1 MLWLIAVHALAAV
14 LAPLLVHRIGRSAF
28 LVLALAP
35 AAAFAWALTQAATVV
50 DGHPVEQVTRW
61 IPVYDVALAFRLD
74 ALALVLLCLAG
85 GIGALVLVYCA
96 RYFDS
101 DAPGLGLFACSLT
114 GFAGAMIGLVLAD
127 DLIALYVFWELT
139 TILSFLLIGHYA
151 ERPTARRSA
160 LRAVSVTA
168 FGGLALLAGVVV
180 LGQAAHTYRISA
192 ILARP
197 PHGTAVTAAL
207 VLILVGAFAKS
218 AVFPFSQWLP
228 GAMAAPTPVSA
239 YLHAAAMVKAGVYL
253 IARLAPG
260 YGTDPVFN
268 RLCAVLGG
276 ATMLLGGIR
285 ALREHDLKRVLAFGT
300 VSQLGLLTAV
310 LGAGSRDTAYAGLA
324 MLLAHAVF
332 KAPLFLGVGI
342 IDHATGTRDLR
353 KLSGLGR
360 SMPALCVVVSLAGLS
375 MAGIPPLLG
384 FAAKETV
391 IDSFVAG
398 ARHGSGRDAVIL
410 AVLVAGSALTV
421 GYTCRVVWG
430 AFARKPGV
438 EDTPVH
444 AAGRLFLAP
453 AALLAL
459 GCLVLGIGAP
469 LLNAAISAYAD
480 TLGGAHDVH
489 LYYAGWSGIG
499 LPLALSALTWAAGA
513 ALFALR
519 NPLLRFHKRHKLPD
533 GEDVVNNLLLAVE
546 RASLQITGSVQ
557 RGSLPVYVG
566 TVFLSAVALGGWA
579 LIDGAPWRLPHPV
592 PWWDSRTQLAVA
604 VLTCL
609 AALSVPMLPGRL
621 AAALVTGVSGFAVA
635 ILFLVDGAPDLA
647 FTQLAAETVA
657 LIVFVLVLR
666 RLDPSFVRTVRSRRR
681 GAHLALALATGIVL
695 SSLTY
700 LAAAARRAPAVAPG
714 YAELA
719 RHSGLGNV
727 VSAIIVDYRSWDT
740 LGESSVLA
748 ICAAGVT
755 SLVFAR
761 RGASALGRRRPP
773 DSAIEAAGTGTAGG
787 WLAARPRALQR
798 SLQLE
803 VVARLTYHTIL
814 LVSLYLLFHGEGGLG
829 GGFVAGLLAGL
840 GLTMRYLAGGR
851 YELAAAAPVDAGV
864 LLGLGMALAAGTALL
879 GYAWGGTVLAP
890 GHFTV
895 HLPVSGSLTV
905 HSSLLFDLG
914 VYVLVI
920 GLVLDILR
928 SFGAE
933 LDRHIA
939 ADRSASDRTAEHA
952 AGEAAT

>member
-14 LAPLLVHRIGRSAF
+14 LAPVLVSRLGRGAF

-35 AAAFAWALTQAATVV
+35 AAAFAWALTQAAGVV
-50 DGHPVEQVTRW
+50 DGRPVEQITRW
-61 IPVYDVALAFRLD
+61 IPEYGVALAFRLD
-74 ALALVLLCLAG
+74 ALGLLLLCLAS

-101 DAPGLGLFACSLT
+101 DEPGLGLFACSLT

-127 DLIALYVFWELT
+127 DLVVLFVFWELT

-151 ERPTARRSA
+151 DRPTARRSA
-160 LRAVSVTA
+160 LRAVTVTT
-168 FGGLALLAGVVV
+168 FGGLSLLAGVVI

-192 ILARP
+192 ILAAP
-197 PHGTAVTAAL
+197 PHGTPVTVAL

-253 IARLAPG
+253 IARLGPA
-260 YGTDPVFN
+260 YGGDPVWN
-268 RLCAVLGG
+268 RLCVILGG
-276 ATMLLGGIR
+276 ATMLLGGVR

-300 VSQLGLLTAV
+300 VSQLGFLTVV
-310 LGAGSRDTAYAGLA
+310 LGAGNRDTAYAGLA
-324 MLLAHAVF
+324 MLLAHAIF
-332 KAPLFLGVGI
+332 KAPLFLSVGI
-342 IDHATGTRDLR
+342 IDHAAGTRDLR

-360 SMPALCVVVSLAGLS
+360 ATPALCVVATLAGLS

-391 IDSFVAG
+391 VDSFVVG
-398 ARHGSGRDAVIL
+398 AQHGSTADPYIL
-410 AVLVAGSALTV
+410 AVIIAGSALTV
-421 GYTCRVVWG
+421 AYTCRVLWG
-430 AFARKPGV
+430 AFARKPGLQ
-438 EDTPVH
+438 DTQVH
-444 AAGRLFLAP
+444 EADALFLAP

-459 GCLVLGIGAP
+459 AGLVLGIGAP
-469 LLNAAISAYAD
+469 LLNSAIAEYAD
-480 TLGGAHDVH
+480 TLAGEHDVH
-489 LYYAGWSGIG
+489 LYYAGWSGFG
-499 LPLALSALTWAAGA
+499 VPLGLSALAWVVGGV
-513 ALFALR
+513 LFAFR
-519 NPLLRFHKRHKLPD
+519 NPLLRFHKSHTLPE
-533 GEDVVNNLLLAVE
+533 GEDVISNLLLTLE

-566 TVFLSAVALGGWA
+566 TVFLSAVALGIWA
-579 LIDGAPWRLPHPV
+579 LIDGAPWQVPHST
-592 PWWDSRTQLAVA
+592 PWWDSRTQLAVG

-609 AALSVPMLPGRL
+609 AAVSVPLLSGRL

-635 ILFLVDGAPDLA
+635 ILFLVDDAPDLA
-647 FTQLAAETVA
+647 FTQLAAETVS

-666 RLDPSFVRTVRSRRR
+666 RLDPSFVRTVRPRRR
-681 GAHLALALATGIVL
+681 TAHLALALSTGVVL

-700 LAAAARRAPAVAPG
+700 LASAARRVPAVAPG
-714 YAELA
+714 YTDLA
-719 RHSGLGNV
+719 KKDGLGNV

-761 RGASALGRRRPP
+761 RAATAMSRRRPP
-773 DSAIEAAGTGTAGG
+773 ESAVEAAGAGSVGG
-787 WLAARPRALQR
+787 WLAARPARLQR

-864 LLGLGMALAAGTALL
+864 LLGLGMTLAAGTALL
-879 GYAWGGTVLAP
+879 GYAWGDTALAP

-895 HLPVSGSLTV
+895 QLPVTGELTV
-905 HSSLLFDLG
+905 NSSLLFDLG
-914 VYVLVI
+914 VYILVV

-939 ADRSASDRTAEHA
+939 ADRIEAEHL